1 MQQQTPRGAFRAA
14 LASTAL
20 TLSALAL
27 TLAPGAAPAFELRL
41 SAEGSAYAALE
52 PALQASA
59 ATTFEHHVYIR
70 ERGGLSHTLD
80 FVAFG
85 RYADGAEAVRKHAD
99 LREFSY
105 IRATR
110 NSELRFGMARAFWGV
125 TEAVHIVD
133 ILNQDDA
140 L

>member
-1 MQQQTPRGAFRAA
+1 MQHRPTRGRLPAFPSLAALGVAA
-14 LASTAL
+14 LA
-20 TLSALAL
+20 
-27 TLAPGAAPAFELRL
+27 LAPGAAPAFELRL
-41 SAEGSAYAALE
+41 SAEGSAYAVLE

-59 ATTFEHHVYIR
+59 AATFEHHVYIR

-85 RYADGAEAVRKHAD
+85 RYADGAESVRKHAD

-110 NSELRFGMARAFWGV
+110 NSELRFGMARAFWASRRRRISS
-125 TEAVHIVD
+125 TS
-133 ILNQDDA
+133 
-140 L
+140 